1 MKPVKFKQCNVIYAE
16 NQPEYQP
23 LPAYKNKSDLGEV
36 VSCWEMSFRERLK
49 VLFTGKVYVSLLSF
63 NMPLTP
69 SFLSTSF
76 NKIKEMMGS

>member
-1 MKPVKFKQCNVIYAE
+1 MKPVKFKQCNVIYTE

-63 NMPLTP
+63 NRPLTP
-69 SFLSTSF
+69 SFLSISF

>member
-36 VSCWEMSFRERLK
+36 VNCWEISFIERLK

-63 NMPLTP
+63 NRPLTP